1 MKVIYAG
8 FSKCATKTIAKAL
21 RLLGYNV
28 YDYMEN
34 YEHLHDDWLEI
45 YRNGATV
52 EQLQRMYQGVDAVTG
67 MPVYYF
73 WEELLEAFPKAKV
86 IFYERPIDDWY
97 RSVLSQY
104 KCDSSIKKFTNY
116 FSPTS
121 WKYEQY
127 FEASIFAIFGF
138 KQNMTSVFKKTII
151 NEMLLKKAY
160 KMHNSYVKNN
170 VPKEK
175 LLIFHIE
182 EGWAPLCKFLK
193 VEIPDIEFPHNNR
206 KGELIQQFYKSH
218 AVFKKIKFEKSFI
231 LYTFIFI
238 IAILS
243 FVFHT

>member
-86 IFYERPIDDWY
+86 N
-97 RSVLSQY
+97 L
-104 KCDSSIKKFTNY
+104 
-116 FSPTS
+116 
-121 WKYEQY
+121 
-127 FEASIFAIFGF
+127 
-138 KQNMTSVFKKTII
+138 
-151 NEMLLKKAY
+151 
-160 KMHNSYVKNN
+160 
-170 VPKEK
+170 
-175 LLIFHIE
+175 FHR
-182 EGWAPLCKFLK
+182 G
-193 VEIPDIEFPHNNR
+193 
-206 KGELIQQFYKSH
+206 
-218 AVFKKIKFEKSFI
+218 
-231 LYTFIFI
+231 
-238 IAILS
+238 
-243 FVFHT
+243 